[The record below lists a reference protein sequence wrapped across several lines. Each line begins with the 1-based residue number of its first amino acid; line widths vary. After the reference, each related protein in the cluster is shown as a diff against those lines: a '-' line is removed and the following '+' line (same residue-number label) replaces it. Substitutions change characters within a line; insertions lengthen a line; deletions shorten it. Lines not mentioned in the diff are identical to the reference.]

1 MCSKGT
7 AAFPCFKRILVVN
20 SALGFGVPP
29 GIRGGSVGD
38 EPKSCENVKAGKSVQ
53 GAAAKKR
60 RPEAPQGGV
69 PEGQPGRSPLSP
81 FGRRPGARWP
91 SQKRRKGVYVR
102 RSKLLRLRPALT
114 AMRMSAPRP
123 PVARVWW
130 FGSARGPQGSAR
142 AAGPR
147 ASIPAWSGVLA
158 QNARGRQLKR

>member
-60 RPEAPQGGV
+60 RPEAPQGD
-69 PEGQPGRSPLSP
+69 
-81 FGRRPGARWP
+81 
-91 SQKRRKGVYVR
+91 
-102 RSKLLRLRPALT
+102 
-114 AMRMSAPRP
+114 
-123 PVARVWW
+123 
-130 FGSARGPQGSAR
+130 AR
-142 AAGPR
+142 AAGPH

-158 QNARGRQLKR
+158 QNARQLKR